1 MLYKPDAAPD
11 CEERGPSRKL
21 HQLKDLFERIIKD
34 FYSKGKYFVQ
44 PKYKEFP
51 DKSFAE
57 VSFFVIRELPSS
69 QVEAAMPKFKLL
81 LFSSLVELDHTLEIT
96 LL

>member
-1 MLYKPDAAPD
+1 MQ
-11 CEERGPSRKL
+11 
-21 HQLKDLFERIIKD
+21 HQIVKSVGHRVNCINWKIFLRELLKIVIH
-34 FYSKGKYFVQ
+34 SKGKYFVQ

-69 QVEAAMPKFKLL
+69 QVEAAMPKYKLL

-96 LL
+96 LLW